1 MEISVIGTSQAMLV
15 NTESSVRRDL
25 FGFCGKLSPQIFSRR
40 STICFGQSIRWGKR
54 SPIRLALKADAQSEA
69 IVSDKVCG
77 STSTP
82 RTGSKPIDGVRLYVG
97 LPLDAVSDCNTI
109 NHARAITAGLRALKL
124 LGVDGVELPIWWG
137 ISEKEAMGKYEWSGY
152 LKLAEMVQKAGLKL
166 HISLCFHASKEHK
179 IPLPEWV
186 SQIGESQPSI
196 FFTNRSGEQYRDCL
210 SLSVDD
216 LPVLDG
222 KSPIQVYGNF
232 CESFKS
238 SFSAFL
244 GSTITGISIGLGP
257 DGELR
262 YPSHHHPSKN
272 NQIRG
277 VGEFQC
283 YDEDMLTNLKQHA
296 EAFGNPLWGL
306 SGPHDSP
313 TYDQLPNSNSFVN
326 ENGGSW
332 ETAYGDFFLSWYSN
346 NLISHLDRLLSL
358 ASSTFSDYPVKIA
371 GKVPLIHSW
380 YKTRSHPSELMAGF
394 YNTVNRD
401 GYDKVVQIFAKKS
414 CKVIVPGMDLTDE
427 CQPNGALSSPES
439 LLRQIV
445 TACKN
450 HGVEVSG
457 QNSSVSGGPNAF
469 GQIKRNLLDENEVV
483 DLFTYQRMGADF
495 FSPDHFPKFMEFVRS
510 LNQLEL
516 GLDDL
521 PSEEIQDSKS
531 VHSEQGKD
539 LLVQTA

>member
-1 MEISVIGTSQAMLV
+1 MEISLIGNSQAKLV
-15 NTESSVRRDL
+15 IAGCLVQREL
-25 FGFCGKLSPQIFSRR
+25 GFRGKLNHQIFSLN
-40 STICFGQSIRWGKR
+40 STICFGQTTRWGKR
-54 SPIRLALKADAQSEA
+54 PPIRLELKAAANSEA
-69 IVSDKVCG
+69 LASDKVCG
-77 STSTP
+77 STSAS
-82 RTGSKPIDGVRLYVG
+82 RSGSKPIDGVRLYVG

-109 NHARAITAGLRALKL
+109 NHARAITAGLKALKL
-124 LGVDGVELPIWWG
+124 LGVDGVELPVWWG
-137 ISEKEAMGKYEWSGY
+137 IAEKEAMGKYEWSGY

-166 HISLCFHASKEHK
+166 HISLCFHASKEPK
-179 IPLPEWV
+179 IPLPDWV
-186 SQIGESQPSI
+186 SRIGESQPSI
-196 FFTNRSGEQYRDCL
+196 FFTDRSGEQYRDCL

-222 KSPIQVYGNF
+222 KSPIQAYGNF

-262 YPSHHHPSKN
+262 YPSRHQSSKN
-272 NQIRG
+272 NQVHG

-283 YDEDMLTNLKQHA
+283 YDENMLTNLKQHA
-296 EAFGNPLWGL
+296 EAIGNPLWGL

-313 TYDQLPNSNSFVN
+313 TYDELPNYNNFVK

-332 ETAYGDFFLSWYSN
+332 ETTYGDFFLSWYSN
-346 NLISHLDRLLSL
+346 NLTSHLDRLLSL
-358 ASSTFSDYPVKIA
+358 TSSTFSDYPVKIS
-371 GKVPLIHSW
+371 GKVPLMHWW
-380 YKTRSHPSELMAGF
+380 YKTRSHPSELTAGF

-401 GYDKVVQIFAKKS
+401 GYDEVVEIFAKNS
-414 CKVIVPGMDLTDE
+414 CKVILPGMDLSDE
-427 CQPNGALSSPES
+427 RQPDRALSSPES

-445 TACKN
+445 TACKK

-457 QNSSVSGGPNAF
+457 QNSSISGGPNAF
-469 GQIKRNLLDENEVV
+469 DQIKRNLLDDNEVV
-483 DLFTYQRMGADF
+483 DLFTYQRMGAAF
-495 FSPDHFPKFMEFVRS
+495 FSPDHFPKFTEFVRN

-521 PSEEIQDSKS
+521 PSEEREDGESIYSG
-531 VHSEQGKD
+531 QGKD

>member
-1 MEISVIGTSQAMLV
+1 MEISLIGNSQAKLV
-15 NTESSVRRDL
+15 SAGYLVQRESGCR
-25 FGFCGKLSPQIFSRR
+25 GKLNPQIFSRN
-40 STICFGQSIRWGKR
+40 STICFGQTTRWGKR
-54 SPIRLALKADAQSEA
+54 PPIRLALKAAANSEA
-69 IVSDKVCG
+69 RG
-77 STSTP
+77 STSAS
-82 RTGSKPIDGVRLYVG
+82 RSGSKPIDGVRLYVG

-109 NHARAITAGLRALKL
+109 NHARAITAGLKALKL
-124 LGVDGVELPIWWG
+124 LGVDGVELPVWWG
-137 ISEKEAMGKYEWSGY
+137 IAEKEAMGKYEWSGY

-166 HISLCFHASKEHK
+166 HISLCFHASKEPK
-179 IPLPEWV
+179 IPLPDWV

-196 FFTNRSGEQYRDCL
+196 FFTNRSGEQCRDCL

-222 KSPIQVYGNF
+222 KSPIQAYGNF

-262 YPSHHHPSKN
+262 YPSRYQSSKN

-283 YDEDMLTNLKQHA
+283 YDENMLINLKQHA
-296 EAFGNPLWGL
+296 EATGNPLWGL

-313 TYDQLPNSNSFVN
+313 TYDELPNSNNFVK

-332 ETAYGDFFLSWYSN
+332 ETTYGNFFLSWYSN
-346 NLISHLDRLLSL
+346 NLTSHLDRLLSL
-358 ASSTFSDYPVKIA
+358 TSSTFSDYPVKIS
-371 GKVPLIHSW
+371 GKVPLMHWW
-380 YKTRSHPSELMAGF
+380 YKTRSHPSELTAGF

-401 GYDKVVQIFAKKS
+401 GYDEVVEIFAKNS
-414 CKVIVPGMDLTDE
+414 CKVILPGMDLLDE
-427 CQPNGALSSPES
+427 CQPDRALSSPES

-445 TACKN
+445 TACKK

-457 QNSSVSGGPNAF
+457 QNSSIFGGPNAF
-469 GQIKRNLLDENEVV
+469 DQIKRNLLDDNEVV
-483 DLFTYQRMGADF
+483 DLFTYQRMGAAF
-495 FSPDHFPKFMEFVRS
+495 FSPDHFPEFTEFVRN
-510 LNQLEL
+510 LNQPEL
-516 GLDDL
+516 GWDDL
-521 PSEEIQDSKS
+521 PSEEGEDGES
-531 VHSEQGKD
+531 VYSGQGKD